1 MSDLKEK
8 FPIKDTSNSS
18 FFEVLMDYHFR
29 QSGSSH
35 AFESGLNEMRQR
47 SMERLIKQKME
58 EEMNELQELKTVQLI
73 INFVVVMAI
82 LAVAVTVGRYL
93 G

>member
-1 MSDLKEK
+1 
-8 FPIKDTSNSS
+8 
-18 FFEVLMDYHFR
+18 
-29 QSGSSH
+29 
-35 AFESGLNEMRQR
+35 
-47 SMERLIKQKME
+47 
-58 EEMNELQELKTVQLI
+58 MNELQELKTVQII

>member
-1 MSDLKEK
+1 MSNLKDK
-8 FPIKDTSNSS
+8 FPIKDRSNSN
-18 FFEVLMDYHFR
+18 FFETWEWHFKK
-29 QSGSSH
+29 
-35 AFESGLNEMRQR
+35 E
-47 SMERLIKQKME
+47 KME
-58 EEMNELQELKTVQLI
+58 EEMNELNELKTVQLI

>member
-1 MSDLKEK
+1 MSDLKDK
-8 FPIKDTSNSS
+8 FPIKDTSNSN
-18 FFEVLMDYHFR
+18 FFEIWEWHFNK
-29 QSGSSH
+29 
-35 AFESGLNEMRQR
+35 E
-47 SMERLIKQKME
+47 KME

-82 LAVAVTVGRYL
+82 LAVAVTIGRYL

>member
-1 MSDLKEK
+1 VNDLKDK
-8 FPIKDTSNSS
+8 FSIKDTSNSN
-18 FFEVLMDYHFR
+18 FFETWEWHFK
-29 QSGSSH
+29 QNGNNH
-35 AFESGLNEMRQR
+35 AFESGLNDMRQ
-47 SMERLIKQKME
+47 MQMKRLME
-58 EEMNELQELKTVQLI
+58 EQMNDLNELKTVQLI